1 MVGWLV
7 GPSLQIANPAASSV
21 VILVLAR
28 AMANA
33 VASMDLSLHTQLS
46 GGLDTLSLV
55 ARGLFH

>member
-7 GPSLQIANPAASSV
+7 EPSLQIANQVASSV

-33 VASMDLSLHTQLS
+33 SASMDLSLHTQLS